1 MYKRSN
7 KTSLVGIGRGEA
19 AGHEEGERNSE
30 RDLGGAAEQNLS
42 GRDGER
48 GQERQGGWSVG
59 GRQIKGRQGGR
70 HDE

>member
-7 KTSLVGIGRGEA
+7 KTSLVGISRGEA

-48 GQERQGGWSVG
+48 G
-59 GRQIKGRQGGR
+59 
-70 HDE
+70 